1 MSLRTRFLSGPRR
14 CLFAL
19 AAPKEARAVTQAFE
33 LPDAPEFRLTP
44 ISDAFDIVLTGV
56 GKASAAATVA
66 RVLDPARHACVISLG
81 IAGALPE
88 SKLPLLSRITSRISV
103 FADEGAQ
110 TPEGFRSIGAM
121 GFPAFPNGD
130 LAHAD
135 PRLLECLDTTIV
147 SAIATVSTCSGT
159 DAAATEIAHR
169 TGAAAEA
176 MEGAAVGLVAFRHNV
191 AFAEVRVISNTTG
204 DRSRQVWAL
213 EESLAELGKFVRE
226 HHDRAT

>member
-1 MSLRTRFLSGPRR
+1 
-14 CLFAL
+14 
-19 AAPKEARAVTQAFE
+19 
-33 LPDAPEFRLTP
+33 
-44 ISDAFDIVLTGV
+44 
-56 GKASAAATVA
+56 
-66 RVLDPARHACVISLG
+66 
-81 IAGALPE
+81 
-88 SKLPLLSRITSRISV
+88 
-103 FADEGAQ
+103 
-110 TPEGFRSIGAM
+110 
-121 GFPAFPNGD
+121 
-130 LAHAD
+130 
-135 PRLLECLDTTIV
+135 LLECLDTPIV

-176 MEGAAVGLVAFRHNV
+176 MEGAAVGLVAFRHKV